1 MTGKKEFL
9 AALEK
14 GLSTLAASDREKSL
28 EYYTEMIEDRMESGQ
43 PEEEAVA
50 AMGDLNDIIAQI
62 LAETPKKERAKKEK
76 RSLSALEIVLL
87 ILGAPIWASLLL
99 AAAIV
104 VFAVYIVIWSVVA
117 ALYAVVFSIGAAAL
131 GGIWVAVLSAYASNF
146 VTMLYYIGFTLFF
159 AGFAVLLFFACNKA
173 AGLVVKLSAAIAK
186 GIARIFKGKAEE
198 K

>member
-76 RSLSALEIVLL
+76 RSTRCE
-87 ILGAPIWASLLL
+87 
-99 AAAIV
+99 AI
-104 VFAVYIVIWSVVA
+104 
-117 ALYAVVFSIGAAAL
+117 
-131 GGIWVAVLSAYASNF
+131 
-146 VTMLYYIGFTLFF
+146 
-159 AGFAVLLFFACNKA
+159 
-173 AGLVVKLSAAIAK
+173 
-186 GIARIFKGKAEE
+186 
-198 K
+198 